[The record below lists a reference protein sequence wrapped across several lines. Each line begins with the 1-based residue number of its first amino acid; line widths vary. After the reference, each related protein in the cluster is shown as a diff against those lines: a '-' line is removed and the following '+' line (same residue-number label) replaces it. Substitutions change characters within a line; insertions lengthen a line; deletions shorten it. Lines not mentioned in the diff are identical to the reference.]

1 MILLLFVQQTMA
13 GFSSFFVIIPVI
25 YLINQVDFTEEFNV
39 LVLRIVFVSVHTILG
54 GVVFALYG
62 KIKAKNDR
70 TPVKPE

>member
-1 MILLLFVQQTMA
+1 MA